1 MFIPEK
7 KNIKF
12 TGFWDEIMCS
22 LQKHVNISEEPTASF
37 RDEKDSLL
45 KMEIVGFSKT
55 ITPIY
60 QTT

>member
-7 KNIKF
+7 KNIKVA
-12 TGFWDEIMCS
+12 GFWDEMMCS

-37 RDEKDSLL
+37 RVEKDSLL
-45 KMEIVGFSKT
+45 KVEIGFSKR